1 MNIATFALRNI
12 IRNSHR
18 TLVTSLAMAFACAMM
33 IMFSTLMEGFV
44 AGSERNVVEM
54 NTGDIQIHRSG
65 YRDDPDIYDVVEH
78 SATLA
83 SQLRAAGFAVTER
96 QFAYGLMASDES
108 SSGVQ
113 LRGVD
118 LQFEHT
124 VTKLHQHVL
133 TGQWLAK
140 SDPHGVVIGK
150 KLARLLDVKLND
162 ELVFVGQT
170 ADGFMANDTF
180 YIRGIL
186 KSVSANLDTAAVFM
200 SNQMLRQ
207 LIALPSDAHEL
218 VVMRQ
223 DGQDLNQATEQI
235 QTIAKGYEVL
245 NWSKL
250 LPVIHQF
257 LETAHIQTL
266 IMMAFTY
273 IAVASVVLNAM
284 LMSVFER
291 IHEFGV
297 MKAVGVGP
305 WQLIKLVYAEMM
317 IQVVI
322 ASVIGVIIGG
332 AASWYFQQ
340 NGIDLSAITSD
351 FSFAGLALDPIWYAL
366 ITLNSVIMPVL
377 FLFVIAVIA
386 VIYPAA
392 KVAMLKPV
400 EAIHHV

>member
-1 MNIATFALRNI
+1 MNISTFAARNI

-33 IMFSTLMEGFV
+33 IIFATLMEGFV
-44 AGSERNVVEM
+44 AGSERSIVAM
-54 NTGDIQIHRSG
+54 NTGDIQIHQFG
-65 YRDDPDIYDVVEH
+65 YRDDPDIYDAIEH
-78 SATLA
+78 SSELA
-83 SQLRAAGFAVTER
+83 AHIRDAGFNVTER
-96 QFAYGLMASDES
+96 QFAFGLMASDES

-118 LQFEHT
+118 LVFEKT
-124 VTKLHQHVL
+124 VTELHRHIL
-133 TGQWLAK
+133 NGHWLAE

-150 KLARLLDVKLND
+150 KLARLLDVKLGD

-186 KSVSANLDTAAVFM
+186 KSVSATIDNAGVFM
-200 SNQMLRQ
+200 SNQMLRE
-207 LIALPSDAHEL
+207 LIALPDKAHEI
-218 VVMRQ
+218 VVMRN
-223 DGQDLNQATEQI
+223 DSQDLNQATQHI
-235 QTIAKGYEVL
+235 QMIASNYEVL
-245 NWSKL
+245 SWQKL
-250 LPVIHQF
+250 LPVIYQF
-257 LETAHIQTL
+257 LETAHVQTL
-266 IMMAFTY
+266 IMMLFTY
-273 IAVASVVLNAM
+273 IAVGSVVLNAM

-305 WQLIKLVYAEMM
+305 WQLIKLIYAEMI
-317 IQVVI
+317 IQVII
-322 ASVIGVIIGG
+322 ASVIGVVIGG
-332 AASWYFQQ
+332 AASLYFQQ
-340 NGIDLSAITSD
+340 HGIDLSAIAND

-366 ITLNSVIMPVL
+366 ITLESVVMPIV
-377 FLFVIAVIA
+377 FLCVIAAIA

-392 KVAMLKPV
+392 KVAILKPV